1 MSAAA
6 VLARAEAA
14 GVRFTLDAGRVR
26 MKSDRPPPP
35 DVVTDLRQY
44 RDDVAHLLAL
54 RAGVT
59 EAARQGDPA
68 RGESPTTPR
77 ANAADDAG
85 EAAALAAHYAAPV
98 DPQAYQPTDPDPLR
112 DGLRGAAM
120 RRPPAWADNLAEPS
134 RGAVCACC
142 AGRRWWGDR
151 LGWRCAICHPRPRD
165 YRASGRWREV
175 QT

>member
-14 GVRFTLDAGRVR
+14 GVRFSLDAGRVR
-26 MKSDRPPPP
+26 MESDRPPPP

-54 RAGVT
+54 REAIAG
-59 EAARQGDPA
+59 AAGQRDPA
-68 RGESPTTPR
+68 RGGSAATLR
-77 ANAADDAG
+77 ADAVNDAA
-85 EAAALAAHYAAPV
+85 ETAALAAHYAAPA
-98 DPQAYQPTDPDPLR
+98 DPHAYQPTEPDPLQ
-112 DGLRGAAM
+112 DGLLIAAM
-120 RRPPAWADNLAEPS
+120 RRPPAWADNMAEPS

-142 AGRRWWGDR
+142 TGRRWWADR

-165 YRASGRWREV
+165 YRSSGRWREV